1 MNMILSTVL
10 QEKQRIDYML
20 ARYQETLSELP
31 KGTISEKLINGNTY
45 YYLKYR
51 DGKKVISKYV
61 VKDNIQEV
69 KEQIEKRRH
78 IEAMIKSLTEEQ
90 RHCNEKIFG
99 GKSMNFISRKQCNR
113 IRAKTDP
120 AKSLSGLWFWI
131 LHNNK

>member
-1 MNMILSTVL
+1 MNMILNMVL

-20 ARYQETLSELP
+20 ARYQKMISELP

-61 VKDNIQEV
+61 GKDNIQEV

-90 RHCNEKIFG
+90 RLATKILEG
-99 GKSMNFISRKQCNR
+99 N
-113 IRAKTDP
+113 
-120 AKSLSGLWFWI
+120 L
-131 LHNNK
+131 